1 MRYEDSDKDSPSF
14 ASSFASRPPTPS
26 VNDDDDDD
34 SLCRSSSSG
43 VRSSLF
49 FSVFVPS
56 TSTSVASFEASE
68 APVGN
73 TDLETFSVAEVV
85 VDDSPALVSVEETVE
100 GTESLTLPLA
110 ASLATDD

>member
-26 VNDDDDDD
+26 VNDDDDD
-34 SLCRSSSSG
+34 SPCRSSSSG

-49 FSVFVPS
+49 FSVFAPS

-68 APVGN
+68 ALVGN
-73 TDLETFSVAEVV
+73 TDPETFSVAEVV